1 MTQGHDALLL
11 RNVGVLVTCDPDLG
25 EGPLGLIKDAAVLC
39 RSGRIEFAGPAADLP
54 TLTGQEPVT
63 LDLDGHIVTPGLI
76 DCHTHL
82 VYAGDRLDDFEARL
96 RGDSYGAVSERGGG
110 ILSTVAAT
118 RAASDELLLDLAEAR
133 IEHMVA
139 GGVTTIEVKS
149 GYGLDT
155 RHELRLLETIRKA
168 DRRSIAELIPTFLGA
183 HTLPAQARRSAAGRQ
198 AYVDSVVEEMLP
210 AVAEEG
216 LARFCDVF
224 IEEGAFSLAEGRRI
238 LEKARDL
245 GLGLKVHAEQIT
257 HTGAAD
263 LAAELGAVSAEHLEQ
278 VSDAALAKMA
288 AAGTVAVLLPGA
300 ATVLRDSMVDAARL
314 REAGVAMAVA
324 TDMNP
329 GTSPTH
335 NLLLMAQLAVLG
347 SGLTLD
353 EGLLSVTA
361 VAAQALG
368 LGQDRGRIRAGLR
381 ADLALFRAR
390 DPRELLYYLGAGL
403 CSGVVKSGHYHRIEA
418 ARPGR
423 LRPWQV
429 GR

>member
-1 MTQGHDALLL
+1 MTRPQEALLL
-11 RNVGVLVTCDPDLG
+11 RNVGVLVTCDPELG
-25 EGPLGLIKDAAVLC
+25 EGPLGLIPDAAVLC
-39 RSGRIEFAGPAADLP
+39 RSGRIEFAGPASDLP
-54 TLTGQEPVT
+54 ELGGQEPVT

-96 RGDSYGAVSERGGG
+96 RGESYGAVGERGGG

-118 RAASDELLLDLAEAR
+118 RAASDDLLLDLADAR
-133 IEHMVA
+133 IEHMVS

-155 RHELRLLETIRKA
+155 RQELRILETIRRA
-168 DRRSIAELIPTFLGA
+168 DRRNIAELIPTFLGA
-183 HTLPAQARRSAAGRQ
+183 HTFPVEARRSDEARQ
-198 AYVDSVVEEMLP
+198 AYVDAVVNDMLP
-210 AVAEEG
+210 AVAEAK

-224 IEEGAFSLAEGRRI
+224 IEEGAFTLAEGRRI

-257 HTGAAD
+257 QTGAAD
-263 LAAELGAVSAEHLEQ
+263 LAAELGAISAEHLEQ
-278 VSDAALAKMA
+278 VSDEALAKMA
-288 AAGTVAVLLPGA
+288 EAGTVAVLLPGA
-300 ATVLRDSMVDAARL
+300 ALVLRDQMVDARRL
-314 REAGVAMAVA
+314 RKAGVAMAVA

-335 NLLLMAQLAVLG
+335 NLLLMVQLAVLG
-347 SGLTLD
+347 SRLTLD
-353 EGLLSVTA
+353 EGLLSVTS

-368 LGQDRGRIRAGLR
+368 LKEDRGRLRAGLR

-390 DPRELLYYLGAGL
+390 DPRELIYYLGAGL
-403 CSGVVKSGHYHRIEA
+403 CSGVVKNGHYHRIDA